1 MYFTWIIHDDICIA
15 VYYLLSIMNSFTPSN
30 DFIIVLY
37 QDEISYSKQAATAFL
52 LKDMR
57 GTFKVYNTNHH

>member
-1 MYFTWIIHDDICIA
+1 
-15 VYYLLSIMNSFTPSN
+15 MNSFTPSN